1 DLTGSWALSGVG
13 RVVAELPAPADGR
26 RPARTPLAMTSTSAS
41 SWVRITAASPSTPK
55 ADSGTSTG
63 RMPPESTRLW
73 SMIPLDRR
81 GGAGARQS
89 RQVLP
94 HEGDVSRLD
103 GHVGA
108 HRTHRDA
115 RVCRGQTRDAQL
127 PYVVGDQVLRGR
139 ADPGQ
144 VTNAELLSD
153 VQGTRDPQPRGVSQG
168 TSAIRGGTHPVVGGN
183 TGADLLGLGQ
193 IQAEEFTG
201 VRSHINK
208 PISVGTSGQQSPRA
222 SAPRHRDRQRIN
234 QDEHPAHSS
243 MGNARRHRG
252 WFLPRGSPLLV
263 VRTRGRRNE
272 PTCSPLCAKLES
284 DTRTQSSWCGMSGA
298 RGLV

>member
-1 DLTGSWALSGVG
+1 DHGEHHRSHGARSRRTGHRGCHPSAGRPGPSFRVIGAVPSSEDSRVVECSLWEGRTPCDLTGSWALSGVG

-81 GGAGARQS
+81 GWASARPH
-89 RQVLP
+89 RQVPP

-153 VQGTRDPQPRGVSQG
+153 VQ
-168 TSAIRGGTHPVVGGN
+168 
-183 TGADLLGLGQ
+183 
-193 IQAEEFTG
+193 
-201 VRSHINK
+201 
-208 PISVGTSGQQSPRA
+208 
-222 SAPRHRDRQRIN
+222 
-234 QDEHPAHSS
+234 
-243 MGNARRHRG
+243 
-252 WFLPRGSPLLV
+252 
-263 VRTRGRRNE
+263 
-272 PTCSPLCAKLES
+272 
-284 DTRTQSSWCGMSGA
+284 
-298 RGLV
+298 